1 MGMFRLHGLVII
13 LAPVL
18 IAASEPPDNAPIPTA
33 RPQTEPVADESVE
46 QGAEVSIPIP
56 TPRPEVAED
65 KPEADEPK
73 PLTAEEVS
81 CLADLVELEVNFKAV
96 DAIRGEGQCG
106 VEHPIEVTGLSS
118 GVVLDPPGVMTCAAA
133 LSLENWTRET
143 VAPAADAIF
152 HDGLASIGNYSTY
165 VCRTRNSQ
173 TGARI
178 SEHAKGNAIDI
189 GRFVLEGGR
198 VIDVR
203 SPPWSEF
210 LEMGFLYA
218 VREDACEHFTTVLG
232 PGTDVFHSD
241 HFHLDMI
248 QRRSGYRYCK

>member
-1 MGMFRLHGLVII
+1 MAMLRFHGLAFI
-13 LAPVL
+13 LAPFL
-18 IAASEPPDNAPIPTA
+18 IAASALPDNAPIPTT
-33 RPQTEPVADESVE
+33 RPQIEPAEGESLKQDDEVH
-46 QGAEVSIPIP
+46 IPLP

-65 KPEADEPK
+65 NSEPDEPA

-81 CLADLVELEVNFKAV
+81 CLADLVELEVEFKVV
-96 DAIRGEGQCG
+96 DPIHGEGQCG
-106 VEHPIEVTGLSS
+106 VDHPIKVKSLSS
-118 GVVLDPPGVMTCAAA
+118 GVALDPPGVMTCATA

-143 VAPAADAIF
+143 VEPAVDAIF
-152 HDGLASIGNYSTY
+152 DDELAAIGNYSTY

-173 TGARI
+173 TGAKI

-198 VIDVR
+198 VIEVR
-203 SPPWSEF
+203 SPPLTEF
-210 LEMGFLYA
+210 LEKGFLYA
-218 VREDACEHFTTVLG
+218 IREDACDHFTTVLG
-232 PGTDVFHSD
+232 PGSDVFHAD